1 MTIPDVTPSFFS
13 VVWLYLNFVL
23 RNMNVTE
30 GKTSYCLM
38 IKQETMDYRTPFGE
52 RLNERVT
59 STEKS
64 LRMLEPIENL
74 VSLSRMFKDIKQLF
88 VTVKELEDKIYT
100 TKRVMN
106 FDEVCRY
113 VGMSDSALY
122 KMTAA
127 GTIPCHKPRGKML
140 YFDKYEID
148 EWLLQNPTPVTLPEI
163 PEAETAVSTEPT
175 NTSKRHGR
183 RKKNAE

>member
-1 MTIPDVTPSFFS
+1 
-13 VVWLYLNFVL
+13 
-23 RNMNVTE
+23 
-30 GKTSYCLM
+30 
-38 IKQETMDYRTPFGE
+38 MDYRTPFWE

-64 LRMLEPIENL
+64 MRLLEPIENL
-74 VSLSRMFKDIKQLF
+74 ASLGKMLKDIKQLF

-106 FDEVCRY
+106 FDEVCKY
-113 VGMSDSALY
+113 IGMSGSALY
-122 KMTAA
+122 KMTSA

-148 EWLLQNPTPVTLPEI
+148 EWLLQNPTPITAMESTDIEETEI
-163 PEAETAVSTEPT
+163 INQQNEP
-175 NTSKRHGR
+175 KHHGR
-183 RKKNAE
+183 RKKNTK